1 MPVQPWV
8 AGMAVREAGMTGWVA
23 GMVVWVAVRV
33 AGMAVWVV
41 GMAVGV
47 PVAIAVSAGGWV
59 LYWCLRAGRV
69 VGQWAYD
76 TLSSAS
82 F

>member
-1 MPVQPWV
+1 
-8 AGMAVREAGMTGWVA
+8 MAVREAGMTGWVA
-23 GMVVWVAVRV
+23 GMVVWVAGMAVRV

-47 PVAIAVSAGGWV
+47 PVDIAVSAGGWV